1 MDTNVKVTI
10 GIPVYNAGK
19 YLKNAI
25 SSVLSQ
31 TYPNFELLISLD
43 GVSDNSAE
51 ITKSFN
57 DDRIHLIE
65 GKENRGIAYRLNE
78 QVKLAQGHYFARMD
92 ADDIMFPDR
101 IETQLRYMLENPGID
116 VVGSQA
122 VVIDENNKIIGSR
135 LSNTF
140 FTSQTIQEKVLFIH
154 PTVFGKTTWFLNN
167 TYSVEFEG
175 VEDFYLWNTT
185 FSKSKFSVLSD
196 TLLFY
201 RDPPLSAVNTYLKRQ
216 KQVRR
221 ALQRFKSNSLLTFF
235 TYHELLYKSKL
246 KSVIYYVLSKLNL
259 TRVMLSNRNC
269 SIPSDKFSIYND
281 ILIGIINHNRN

>member
-1 MDTNVKVTI
+1 MDPNVKVTI

-25 SSVLSQ
+25 DSVLAQ

-51 ITKSFN
+51 IVRCFN

-65 GKENRGIAYRLNE
+65 GKENRGIAYILNQ
-78 QVKLAQGHYFARMD
+78 QVKLAQGYYYARMD

-101 IETQLRYMLENPGID
+101 IDTQLRYMLENPDID

-122 VVIDENNKIIGSR
+122 AVIDENNRIIGLRKSD
-135 LSNTF
+135 TY
-140 FTSQTIQEKVLFIH
+140 FTSQTIREKILFIH
-154 PTVFGKTTWFLNN
+154 PTVFGKTNWFLENP
-167 TYSVEFEG
+167 YSVELEG

-185 FSKSKFSVLSD
+185 FSKSKFYVLSD

-201 RDPPLSAVNTYLKRQ
+201 RDPPLSAINTYLKRQ

-221 ALQRFKSNSLLTFF
+221 ALQKLKSNSLLNLTSYYQLVF
-235 TYHELLYKSKL
+235 KSNLKSAVYLALWKL
-246 KSVIYYVLSKLNL
+246 KL
-259 TRVMLSNRNC
+259 TRVLFSHRN
-269 SIPSDKFSIYND
+269 SSLPSVKSLIYND
-281 ILIGIINHNRN
+281 ILKEIIS